1 MYPWKRVF
9 SWLMLRPALEP
20 PVHPGSVEIE
30 AGRMGRG
37 ETQEEEGQE
46 WVEVEIIDYR
56 LFIHSGLPEGPPPEN
71 IFGLTSSSLIWLP
84 VGIT

>member
-20 PVHPGSVEIE
+20 PVRPGSVEIE

-56 LFIHSGLPEGPPPEN
+56 LFTVAYLRDPHQK
-71 IFGLTSSSLIWLP
+71 TSL
-84 VGIT
+84 G

>member
-1 MYPWKRVF
+1 MVGNKAGITEGEAMSRCIHGRVF

-20 PVHPGSVEIE
+20 PVRPGSVEIE

-46 WVEVEIIDYR
+46 WVEVEVIDY
-56 LFIHSGLPEGPPPEN
+56 S
-71 IFGLTSSSLIWLP
+71 
-84 VGIT
+84 